1 MIKIYFMDESKYVYG
16 DMIEKIEAEKQSK
29 DLNRYDPVYF
39 VVPKQGKMVAEDM
52 IMEASGHGTAD
63 VITDFRGCLIF

>member
-39 VVPKQGKMVAEDM
+39 VVPKQGKMVAEDI
-52 IMEASGHGTAD
+52 IMEAS
-63 VITDFRGCLIF
+63 